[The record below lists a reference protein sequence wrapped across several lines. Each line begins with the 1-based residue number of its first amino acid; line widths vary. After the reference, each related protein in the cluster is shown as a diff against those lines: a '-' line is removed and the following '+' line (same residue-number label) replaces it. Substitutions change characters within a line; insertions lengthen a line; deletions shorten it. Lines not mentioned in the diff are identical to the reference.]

1 MLKVSSPQTEKEFL
15 LEEKEGVLSINGEI
29 QSSDLIKISENKFH
43 LINNHKSYTLEVLKE
58 DREKKEFA
66 IKVNG
71 TEYQLKAEDK
81 YDALLK
87 QMGLSRGAS
96 AKINELKAP
105 MPGLVLNIKVEI
117 GQEVKKD
124 EPLLIL
130 EAMKMENVLK
140 SPADVTVKSIEVNEK
155 AAVEKNQVLIK
166 FE

>member
-1 MLKVSSPQTEKEFL
+1 MLNITSPQINFAIS
-15 LEEKEGVLSINGEI
+15 LEEKEGTLYINDVLQNI
-29 QSSDLIKISENKFH
+29 DLLTQSENKYH
-43 LINNHKSYTLEVLKE
+43 LIHNNKSYTLEVIKQ
-58 DREKKEFA
+58 DRDKKEFT

-81 YDALLK
+81 YDSLLK
-87 QMGLSRGAS
+87 KMGLSRGAV
-96 AKINELKAP
+96 AKVNELKAP

-117 GQEVKKD
+117 GQAVKKD

-140 SPADVTVKSIEVNEK
+140 SPADVVVKSIEVNEK
-155 AAVEKNQVLIK
+155 IAVEKNQVLIK

>member
-1 MLKVSSPQTEKEFL
+1 MLKVLSPQTEQEFIV
-15 LEEKEGVLSINGEI
+15 EEKEGALFIDNAL
-29 QSSDLIKISENKFH
+29 QNADLIKISDNKFH
-43 LINNHKSYTLEVLKE
+43 LINNHKSYTLEVLKQ
-58 DREKKEFA
+58 DREKKEFT

-87 QMGLSRGAS
+87 KMGLSRGAS
-96 AKINELKAP
+96 AKVNELKAP
-105 MPGLVLNIKVEI
+105 MPGLVLNIKVGI

-124 EPLLIL
+124 QPLLIL

-140 SPADVTVKSIEVNEK
+140 SPADVVIKSIEVNEK

>member
-1 MLKVSSPQTEKEFL
+1 MLKITSPQTDKEFS
-15 LEEKEGVLSINGEI
+15 LEEKEGVLSINGKI
-29 QSSDLIKISENKFH
+29 QHSDLIKISENKFH
-43 LINNHKSYTLEVLKE
+43 LINNHRSYTLEVLKE
-58 DREKKEFA
+58 DREKKEFT

-87 QMGLSRGAS
+87 KMGLSRGVS
-96 AKINELKAP
+96 AKVNELKAP
-105 MPGLVLNIKVEI
+105 MPGLVLNIKVQI

-140 SPADVTVKSIEVNEK
+140 SPADVVVKSIEVNEK